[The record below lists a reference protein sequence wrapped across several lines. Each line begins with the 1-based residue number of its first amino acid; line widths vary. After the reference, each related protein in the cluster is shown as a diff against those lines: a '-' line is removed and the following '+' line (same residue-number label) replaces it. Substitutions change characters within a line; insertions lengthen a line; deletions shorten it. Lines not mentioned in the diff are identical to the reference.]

1 MEYKQV
7 IVLRTDL
14 KMSIG
19 KAAAQ
24 ASHASLSSYKK
35 AGKLL
40 QDKWERE
47 GAKKVV
53 LKANSESELTDLFEK
68 AKRRGLP
75 CALIKD
81 AGHTE
86 LEPGTIT
93 ALGIGPEKSEL
104 IDKVTGN
111 LPLLD

>member
-1 MEYKQV
+1 MEFKQV

-14 KMSIG
+14 GMSIG

-24 ASHASLSSYKK
+24 AAHASLSAYKK
-35 AGKLL
+35 SGKLL

-53 LKANSESELTDLFEK
+53 LKASSENELKDLFEK

>member
-7 IVLRTDL
+7 IVLRADL

-24 ASHASLSSYKK
+24 ASHASLSAYKK
-35 AGKLL
+35 SGKLL

-47 GAKKVV
+47 GAKKAV
-53 LKANSESELTDLFEK
+53 LKAKSESELTDLFEK

-86 LEPGTIT
+86 LEPGTVT
-93 ALGIGPEKSEL
+93 ALGIGPENSEA
-104 IDKVTGN
+104 IDRVTGA
-111 LPLLD
+111 LPLFD

>member
-1 MEYKQV
+1 
-7 IVLRTDL
+7 
-14 KMSIG
+14 
-19 KAAAQ
+19 
-24 ASHASLSSYKK
+24 
-35 AGKLL
+35 
-40 QDKWERE
+40 
-47 GAKKVV
+47 
-53 LKANSESELTDLFEK
+53 LFEK